1 MERFAAGERDIY
13 MEFQQIGSDGRY
25 HWISVQIIYVEN
37 PFNSDMLAINLVKIL
52 DAQRAE
58 QARQE
63 QLLRDALASAK
74 AANRAKSDF
83 LSRMSHDIRTPMNAI
98 IGMSTIG
105 QLKARDV
112 KGMQD
117 CFRKIDSSSRY
128 LLS

>member
-1 MERFAAGERDIY
+1 
-13 MEFQQIGSDGRY
+13 
-25 HWISVQIIYVEN
+25 
-37 PFNSDMLAINLVKIL
+37 MLAINLVKIL

-105 QLKARDV
+105 QLKAGDV

-117 CFRKIDSSSRY
+117 CFRKIDSSSR
-128 LLS
+128 